1 MFTRF
6 IKYDIIDIEKVKGID
21 MTYIKKEKYGLRT
34 YKGVGLASAV
44 LGSMVVIQNAH
55 AETREVNL
63 NGWRKTFDPSRQI
76 TERKVDYGNSPV
88 AHDTAD
94 GNVYN
99 EAIRSMELV
108 SENGNTLRYRIH

>member
-63 NGWRKTFDPSRQI
+63 NGWLKLLT
-76 TERKVDYGNSPV
+76 
-88 AHDTAD
+88 
-94 GNVYN
+94 
-99 EAIRSMELV
+99 LV
-108 SENGNTLRYRIH
+108 VR

>member
-1 MFTRF
+1 
-6 IKYDIIDIEKVKGID
+6 

-63 NGWRKTFDPSRQI
+63 NGWLKLLT
-76 TERKVDYGNSPV
+76 
-88 AHDTAD
+88 
-94 GNVYN
+94 
-99 EAIRSMELV
+99 LV
-108 SENGNTLRYRIH
+108 VR